1 MPPEN
6 PGNED
11 TLLIEHDGPI
21 AWLTVNRPSAHNA
34 LNRAVWR
41 SLAAA
46 IGVLEESTATRVIV
60 VKGAGDKAF
69 ISGADIG
76 EFEDVR
82 GDADAAR
89 AYDQLS
95 EATWKSLEAVSKP
108 VIAMVN
114 GLCYG
119 GGVSIAVSCDIR
131 FASEAAR
138 FAIPALRL
146 GLSYPLAAIE
156 RLVRI
161 VGAGVASDILL
172 TGRAIEADEARE
184 IGLIHRVAPDD
195 QLESLVRE
203 SAAQM
208 AAGAPL
214 TLAAHKLAIREAD
227 EARADRD
234 WDALETAMR
243 RCFDSEDYREGVRAF
258 IEKRPPKFRAC

>member
-1 MPPEN
+1 MPREN
-6 PGNED
+6 RE
-11 TLLIEHDGPI
+11 TEEALLVEQDGPI

-41 SLAAA
+41 DLAAA
-46 IGVLEESTATRVIV
+46 MDALEESTATRVIV
-60 VKGAGDKAF
+60 VRGAGDEAF
-69 ISGADIG
+69 ISGADIR
-76 EFEDVR
+76 EFDAVR
-82 GDADAAR
+82 GDAAAAR
-89 AYDQLS
+89 AYDELS
-95 EATWKSLEAVSKP
+95 EATWKSIETVSKP

-119 GGVSIAVSCDIR
+119 GGVSIAASCDLR
-131 FASEAAR
+131 FASANAR

-161 VGAGVASDILL
+161 VGAGAASDLLL
-172 TGRAIEADEARE
+172 TGRVIGADEARE

-203 SAAQM
+203 VAGQM
-208 AAGAPL
+208 ADGAPL
-214 TLAAHKLAIREAD
+214 TLTAHKLAIRQAV

-234 WDALETAMR
+234 GDALQATLR

-258 IEKRPPKFRAC
+258 VEKRPAKFRGH